1 MEKDTLQPA
10 GFKDESQLVT
20 FLLKDEEFGF
30 DIMSVQE
37 IIRLPKMAKVPR
49 TPAYVDGIA
58 NLRGVVLPVI
68 DMRTRFGMDR
78 AEETDRTRVLVVD
91 IDGVKTGLRVDR
103 VNQVTRVQRSEIEP
117 PPAAIRGTSSD
128 YLEGVVKLDKGQRI
142 VMALNAAHVCEIGV
156 TRKAASAN
164 SVASNSDAVTTESAD
179 KAKNVDA
186 EVQKVVTFRIAKEE
200 FAFHMEHV
208 REILRVQ
215 APVQVPDVPEYV
227 LGVLTV
233 RGQILPVIDL
243 RRLLQQRSLADELTD
258 TCRPLREEYERRLED
273 VEKVFAGGHQQRV
286 KSSISERLRKWLA
299 ETNSSSQVLMETL
312 AQARGLNERVIKQLG
327 LVSKHEECG
336 DGDAARACGEELISA
351 ARGTVA
357 ALRRFEE
364 QIPQNIQEDQ
374 RIIVVDAEGFVL
386 GLVVDH
392 VHEVLN
398 VPKNLLEPPPQITSG
413 GGMELSGVA
422 KLDDGSRLIMLL
434 DVASLMK
441 DQKLRDVRDSSAQTG
456 GEQKAGEVHKTG
468 ASGQELS
475 EVQLVTF
482 LLGDEEYGVPISQIQ
497 EIDRLARITKVP
509 KAAEFIEG
517 ITNLRGEVIPVLDTR
532 KRFGLEVKQSDDR
545 TRIIIVDLGGV
556 KTGLVVDSVR
566 EVLNLATKDIAPPP
580 EAIGSGIDQ
589 QFISG
594 IGKVDAGKRM
604 IVLLEVERILSR
616 REQAH
621 LSEIT
626 S

>member
-1 MEKDTLQPA
+1 
-10 GFKDESQLVT
+10 
-20 FLLKDEEFGF
+20 
-30 DIMSVQE
+30 
-37 IIRLPKMAKVPR
+37 
-49 TPAYVDGIA
+49 
-58 NLRGVVLPVI
+58 VLPVI
-68 DMRTRFGMDR
+68 DMRTRFGMER
-78 AEETDRTRVLVVD
+78 AQETDRTRVLVVD

-103 VNQVTRVQRSEIEP
+103 VKQVTRVLRSEIEP
-117 PPAAIRGTSSD
+117 PPAAIRGTTSD

-142 VMALNAAHVCEIGV
+142 VMALNAAQVCEIGV
-156 TRKAASAN
+156 TRKTAGTKGAASG
-164 SVASNSDAVTTESAD
+164 SESRSGESSDKSGGAGAD
-179 KAKNVDA
+179 
-186 EVQKVVTFRIAKEE
+186 VQKMVTFRIAKEE

-215 APVQVPDVPEYV
+215 TPNQVPDVPEYV

-243 RRLLQQRSLADELTD
+243 RRLLQQRSLADELAD
-258 TCRPLREEYERRLED
+258 NCRPLREEYERWID
-273 VEKVFAGGHQQRV
+273 QTEKVFAAGSHQKV
-286 KSSISERLRKWLA
+286 DSSVMERLRKWLA
-299 ETNSSSQVLMETL
+299 ETNSSSQLLMEAL
-312 AQARGLNERVIKQLG
+312 AKARGLNEKVVKQLQ
-327 LVSKHEECG
+327 VRTKHEEHG
-336 DGDAARACGEELISA
+336 DRDAARACGEDVLSGSRE
-351 ARGTVA
+351 TVA
-357 ALRRFEE
+357 AIRKFEE
-364 QIPQNIQEDQ
+364 QIAQNIQEDQ

-398 VPKNLLEPPPQITSG
+398 VPKNLMEPPPRITSS

-422 KLDDGSRLIMLL
+422 KLEDGARLIMLL

-441 DQKLRDVRDSSAQTG
+441 DQKLRDVQNSSIHAA
-456 GEQKAGEVHKTG
+456 EEEKAGKTQETGSG
-468 ASGQELS
+468 AQELS

-482 LLGDEEYGVPISQIQ
+482 LLGAEEYGVPISQIQ
-497 EIDRLARITKVP
+497 EIDRLAKITKVP
-509 KAAEFIEG
+509 KAAAFIEG

-532 KRFGLEVKQSDDR
+532 KRFDLDVKPSDDR

-566 EVLNLATKDIAPPP
+566 EVLNLARKDIAPPP

-604 IVLLEVERILSR
+604 IVLLDVERILSR
-616 REQAH
+616 QERAH

-626 S
+626 